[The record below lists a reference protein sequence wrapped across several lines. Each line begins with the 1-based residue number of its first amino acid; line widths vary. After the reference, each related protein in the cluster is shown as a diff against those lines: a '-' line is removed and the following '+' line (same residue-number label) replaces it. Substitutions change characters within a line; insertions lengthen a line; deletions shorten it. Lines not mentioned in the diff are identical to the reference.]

1 MKTKILVIISLLT
14 ASALHAGVATTQEL
28 IAAIEKAI
36 ATKDAKIIESLT
48 YTEGMSEE
56 DKSRNFKHIPD
67 NLFLTPTQKV
77 ELGDVGED
85 QAKPFRIHRGLKFIP
100 TAQPI
105 GTVLIYQKSDK
116 FSSTGR
122 LAYSKVNG
130 LYYLIGVRSEKLNW
144 EGQPDKSIGW
154 MIGGPNGQ
162 TKDFGWM
169 IGGPNG
175 QTKDFKYSYNA
186 SGVILSDTSEYA
198 SSSFSGQYIIEVSFT
213 SESDDFSGEIVIL
226 ESGKEI
232 TRSETF
238 KGKGTFTYKRKN

>member
-144 EGQPDKSIGW
+144 EDQPDKSI
-154 MIGGPNGQ
+154 
-162 TKDFGWM
+162 GWM